1 MRERRE
7 AEDPRVELARRT
19 LETYVGDGA
28 GHGTTPDASALLG
41 TPEPVD
47 STDALDCRRNGVI
60 VSTVD
65 GQRGLLL
72 PDLDGMNTI
81 DEQLRIA
88 ARKGG
93 VGLGSDRV
101 CLERFTVTR
110 HV

>member
-1 MRERRE
+1 MGGARAPHARDIRGRRCG
-7 AEDPRVELARRT
+7 PR
-19 LETYVGDGA
+19 DHA
-28 GHGTTPDASALLG
+28 GRVDVLG
-41 TPEPVD
+41 TPELVD

-60 VSTVD
+60 VSTTD
-65 GQRGLLL
+65 GRRGLLL

>member
-1 MRERRE
+1 MS
-7 AEDPRVELARRT
+7 T
-19 LETYVGDGA
+19 TDG
-28 GHGTTPDASALLG
+28 
-41 TPEPVD
+41 
-47 STDALDCRRNGVI
+47 R
-60 VSTVD
+60 
-65 GQRGLLL
+65 RGLLL